1 MVLGPAL
8 KNLSLVRRL
17 EGEYKSFIADAIGR
31 ATNLKSKY
39 INSISAPQF
48 TFFFSPSTL
57 LGEVLC
63 LFTNSFICKMSI
75 IRVVLATS
83 PWCIQLQR
91 RHHWACS
98 EDVGYKYHHQVTLY
112 VMNKKGTCM
121 LVVVASF
128 LKVTPSCPEFCSWC
142 QHPR

>member
-48 TFFFSPSTL
+48 TFFFT
-57 LGEVLC
+57 
-63 LFTNSFICKMSI
+63 I
-75 IRVVLATS
+75 IYRS
-83 PWCIQLQR
+83 NR
-91 RHHWACS
+91 
-98 EDVGYKYHHQVTLY
+98 E
-112 VMNKKGTCM
+112 
-121 LVVVASF
+121 
-128 LKVTPSCPEFCSWC
+128 
-142 QHPR
+142 